1 MTAVTAVTPRQAPI
15 TTSLAPFPETPTGQ
29 DGLSGFLDTDGIM
42 LSHTPPTHHGPSSY
56 EASSTKRPRAGSVSG
71 RLRCASDLE
80 DRGIIDAHEKGILKD
95 LIISGDERLQ
105 TALDRFESG
114 DPSELEVSCFSVKMR
129 E

>member
-1 MTAVTAVTPRQAPI
+1 
-15 TTSLAPFPETPTGQ
+15 
-29 DGLSGFLDTDGIM
+29 M